1 MISTFLFQL
10 VSKRSNMMLP
20 FALLIYLASVIVMQQ
35 YPSLGPVADKSEILD
50 PISLKIW
57 QFDTAMNRETIN
69 VDEVDGLLKSL
80 SASSPDWTLRE
91 IFPNA
96 SGWQSVRTRLHIPFR
111 CYGSDEKLRQETAL
125 ELSVRT

>member
-1 MISTFLFQL
+1 MRLLFAILAYL
-10 VSKRSNMMLP
+10 VS
-20 FALLIYLASVIVMQQ
+20 VIIMQQ
-35 YPSLGPVADKSEILD
+35 YPSLGPIEDREDDESEILD
-50 PISLKIW
+50 PISLKVW
-57 QFDTAMNRETIN
+57 QFSTALNRETIN
-69 VDEVDGLLKSL
+69 VAELDGLLKSL

-96 SGWQSVRTRLHIPFR
+96 TGWQSVRTRLHIPFR